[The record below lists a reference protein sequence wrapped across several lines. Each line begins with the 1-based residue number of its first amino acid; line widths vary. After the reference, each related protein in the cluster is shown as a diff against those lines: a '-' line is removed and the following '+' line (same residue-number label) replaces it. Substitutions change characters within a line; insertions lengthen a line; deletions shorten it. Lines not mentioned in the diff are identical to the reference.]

1 MSGSGWSLDL
11 EASDTRRDGLPL
23 HGRRDGA
30 RCREPNRH
38 AACGGMRPGPLT
50 GDEGD
55 VEAGVAEFE
64 HRLAVPDAQRVIDAC
79 GERLDAG
86 DEGGRRDR
94 LGLEPQLLELG
105 T

>member
-1 MSGSGWSLDL
+1 LGCAGGSLDL

-23 HGRRDGA
+23 ASRWDSA

-38 AACGGMRPGPLT
+38 AACGGMRPGPLA

-64 HRLAVPDAQRVIDAC
+64 RRALQR
-79 GERLDAG
+79 
-86 DEGGRRDR
+86 
-94 LGLEPQLLELG
+94 
-105 T
+105 